1 MTEFFAENSQLKFAT
16 HEVEKLSGPLT
27 GSGGLQQEVG
37 VLCREETVNLKHKC
51 ITILQSRERLLSLPC
66 TPHRHIRNLSQM
78 HVFLFRFRSTVLFWL
93 KDDFNF
99 NAFSFLDALL
109 AITLTSH
116 SELQLKKRTQATT
129 KSYDSLSRWNSPLLY
144 PWHLEFQT
152 SVAEPLRPY
161 SFELGREK
169 GYKINGTPLS
179 VISDR
184 ESNICV
190 CVYVQVSLRVRI
202 LQSGACSNSLGS
214 ITTPFLPLTST
225 SLEFLYKA
233 WLKVRGH
240 SCIKSPHRQA

>member
-37 VLCREETVNLKHKC
+37 VFCREETVNLKHKC
-51 ITILQSRERLLSLPC
+51 ITILQSRKRLLSLPC
-66 TPHRHIRNLSQM
+66 TPHLHIRNLSQM

-99 NAFSFLDALL
+99 NAFFFFDALL
-109 AITLTSH
+109 AIVLTSH
-116 SELQLKKRTQATT
+116 NELQLKKRTQATT
-129 KSYDSLSRWNSPLLY
+129 KSYDSLGRWNSPLLY
-144 PWHLEFQT
+144 PWHFEFQI
-152 SVAEPLRPY
+152 SVAEPLLSCR
-161 SFELGREK
+161 FELGCEK

-225 SLEFLYKA
+225 SFEFLYKA

-240 SCIKSPHRQA
+240 SCIKAPHRPA